1 MALNI
6 NGIGNYNGKSFLG
19 NSSAKPICG
28 MFLRDLFRGSIYQA
42 KVDTQSIVYP
52 GLPVT
57 IKNASTESAAGV
69 GLNPN
74 ILSIT
79 NVSTADSE
87 VSGFLLE
94 SPTDVMSWGEV
105 AAHALKTQIVNV
117 ALLGSGVEL
126 YLPAGDDLANT
137 QIGVNNLVWDFT
149 NNCVKA
155 ATTQGGGYITGL
167 SPVVDGVAFI
177 ANGDAVEFK
186 DSKVIKVKL

>member
-28 MFLRDLFRGSIYQA
+28 VFLRDLFKGSIYQA
-42 KVDTQSIVYP
+42 KVNTDTLVYP
-52 GLPVT
+52 GAPIT
-57 IKNASTESAAGV
+57 IKNTSSVSEAGA

-74 ILSIT
+74 VLSISAVAT
-79 NVSTADSE
+79 SDSE

-117 ALLGSGVEL
+117 ALIGSGVEL
-126 YLPAGDDLANT
+126 YLPAGDALNEIQLSA
-137 QIGVNNLVWDFT
+137 NNLVWDFS

-155 ATTQGGGYITGL
+155 ADISAKGYITGL
-167 SPVVDGVAFI
+167 SPVVDGVAFTI
-177 ANGDAVEFK
+177 NADAVEFK
-186 DSKVIKVKL
+186 DSKVIKVRL